1 MAKFNFS
8 NFKESLNG
16 STKRAKNTQVKRSD
30 SSRYSK
36 GKRSAASDQNL
47 GWRIAKYAFIGLL
60 TFFVICVIAGGGLF
74 AYYVSSVPKLTEN
87 KLQSTN
93 SSRIYDGN
101 GGLIADLGS
110 EKRESASTDEIP
122 ITLVNAITSI
132 EDKRFFTHRGI
143 DVYRI
148 MGAAINNLRHNS
160 TQGGSTLDQQLIKL
174 AYFSTNTSDQTL
186 KRKSQ
191 EIWLS
196 LQMERQYTKQ
206 EILTFYVNKVYM
218 GNGYYGMKTAA
229 KSYFGKELG
238 DLSVAQAALLAGI
251 PQAPTQYDPYTN
263 PDAAKER
270 RNTVLNEMYEDK
282 NISKEEYVQAKAT
295 DISDGLLPLTNKA
308 SYEPYLDN
316 YIKQVIEQVST
327 EANADI
333 YSAGLD
339 VYTNLD
345 PDIQKYI
352 WNVYNSNDY
361 IAYPDDKFQVASTI
375 IDVTN
380 GRVVAQLGSR
390 HQDENIALGTNQAVQ
405 TDRDWGSTM
414 KPITDYAPAIEK
426 RVYTNTGTTVYDT
439 PYNFPGTST
448 PVYNWDR
455 KYYGSISLTY
465 AIQQSRNVT
474 AVKALQATGLD
485 YAQSFLKDLGI
496 EYPEMFYSNAISSS
510 TTSSDPKYGASSEK
524 MAAAYASFAN
534 GGTYYKPSY
543 IKSIKFEDGSTKS
556 YDSKGV
562 EAMSP
567 QTAYMMNSM
576 LKQVLT
582 GGTATEAYVPGTI
595 NAGKTGTSNYSD
607 DEYYQVQKES
617 GVYTDLIVPDETFVG
632 YNTKYAMAIWTG
644 YENRKTPLYGSDLNI
659 AKQIYGLTSR
669 YLNQMY
675 GAGSKDFDMPS
686 GVYNNGSYVFLT
698 GSSTSNVYTGSL
710 GTSSSSSSSDYG
722 KSSDSSS
729 SDYGKSSDSSSSD
742 YGKSSDSSSSQDSQQ
757 YGPDASTNP
766 STSGSNGAENS
777 NSNTSTST
785 STVDE

>member
-36 GKRSAASDQNL
+36 GKRSTASDQNL

-101 GGLIADLGS
+101 GSLIADLGS

-122 ITLVNAITSI
+122 IILVNAITSI

-524 MAAAYASFAN
+524 MAAAYAAFAN

-617 GVYTDLIVPDETFVG
+617 GVYADLIVPDETFVG

-729 SDYGKSSDSSSSD
+729 SDYGKSSDSSSS
-742 YGKSSDSSSSQDSQQ
+742 QDSQQ

-785 STVDE
+785 STSTSTVDE

>member
-101 GGLIADLGS
+101 GSLIADLGS

-122 ITLVNAITSI
+122 IILVNAITSI

-282 NISKEEYVQAKAT
+282 NISKEEYEQAKAT
-295 DISDGLLPLTNKA
+295 DVSDGLLPLTNKA

-380 GRVVAQLGSR
+380 GHVVAQLGSR

-524 MAAAYASFAN
+524 MAAAYAAFAN

-567 QTAYMMNSM
+567 QTAYMMSSM
-576 LKQVLT
+576 LKQVMT
-582 GGTATEAYVPGTI
+582 GGSATEAYVPGTF
-595 NAGKTGTSNYSD
+595 NAGKTGTSNYDD
-607 DEYYQVQKES
+607 DEYYKVQKES
-617 GVYTDLIVPDETFVG
+617 GVYAYLMVPDESFVG

-729 SDYGKSSDSSSSD
+729 SDYGKSSDSSSS
-742 YGKSSDSSSSQDSQQ
+742 QDSQQ

-785 STVDE
+785 VDE

>member
-101 GGLIADLGS
+101 GSLIADLGS

-122 ITLVNAITSI
+122 IILVNAITSI

-251 PQAPTQYDPYTN
+251 PQAPTQYNPYAN

-282 NISKEEYVQAKAT
+282 NISKEEYEQAKAT
-295 DISDGLLPLTNKA
+295 DVSDGLLPLTNKA

-380 GRVVAQLGSR
+380 GHVVAQLGSR

-465 AIQQSRNVT
+465 AIQKSRNVP
-474 AVKALQATGLD
+474 AVKALQATGLE

-496 EYPEMFYSNAISSS
+496 EYPKMFYSNAISSS

-524 MAAAYASFAN
+524 MAAAYAAFAN

-595 NAGKTGTSNYSD
+595 NAGKTGTSSYSD

-617 GVYTDLIVPDETFVG
+617 GVYADLIVPDETFVG

-698 GSSTSNVYTGSL
+698 GSSTSNVYNGSL

-729 SDYGKSSDSSSSD
+729 SDYG
-742 YGKSSDSSSSQDSQQ
+742 
-757 YGPDASTNP
+757 
-766 STSGSNGAENS
+766 
-777 NSNTSTST
+777 
-785 STVDE
+785 

>member
-101 GGLIADLGS
+101 GSLIADLGS

-122 ITLVNAITSI
+122 IILVNAITSI

-282 NISKEEYVQAKAT
+282 NISKEEYEQAKAT
-295 DISDGLLPLTNKA
+295 DVSDGLLPLTNKA

-380 GRVVAQLGSR
+380 GHVVAQLGSR

-465 AIQQSRNVT
+465 AIQKSRNVP
-474 AVKALQATGLD
+474 AVKALQATGLE

-524 MAAAYASFAN
+524 MAAAYAAFAN

-595 NAGKTGTSNYSD
+595 NAGKTGTSSYSD

-617 GVYTDLIVPDETFVG
+617 GVYADLIVPDETFVG

-698 GSSTSNVYTGSL
+698 GSSTSNVYNGSL
-710 GTSSSSSSSDYG
+710 GTSSS
-722 KSSDSSS
+722 
-729 SDYGKSSDSSSSD
+729 SSSSD

-777 NSNTSTST
+777 NLNTSTSTST

>member
-36 GKRSAASDQNL
+36 GKRSTASDQNL

-122 ITLVNAITSI
+122 IILVNAITSI

-251 PQAPTQYDPYTN
+251 PQAPTQYNPYAN

-282 NISKEEYVQAKAT
+282 NISKEEYEQAKAT
-295 DISDGLLPLTNKA
+295 DVSDGLLPLTNKA

-380 GRVVAQLGSR
+380 GHVVAQLGSR

-617 GVYTDLIVPDETFVG
+617 GVYADLIVPDETFVG

-698 GSSTSNVYTGSL
+698 GSSTSNVYNGSL
-710 GTSSSSSSSDYG
+710 GTSSS
-722 KSSDSSS
+722 SSS

-785 STVDE
+785 VDE

>member
-122 ITLVNAITSI
+122 IILVNAITSI

-251 PQAPTQYDPYTN
+251 PQAPTQYNPYAN

-380 GRVVAQLGSR
+380 GHVVAQLGSR

-465 AIQQSRNVT
+465 AIQKSRNVP
-474 AVKALQATGLD
+474 AVKALQATGLE

-524 MAAAYASFAN
+524 MAAAYAAFAN

-595 NAGKTGTSNYSD
+595 NAGKTGTSSYSD

-617 GVYTDLIVPDETFVG
+617 GVYADLIVPDETFVG

-698 GSSTSNVYTGSL
+698 GSSTSNVYNGSL
-710 GTSSSSSSSDYG
+710 GTSSS
-722 KSSDSSS
+722 
-729 SDYGKSSDSSSSD
+729 SSSSD

-777 NSNTSTST
+777 NLNTSTSTST

>member
-16 STKRAKNTQVKRSD
+16 LTKRAKNIKINRSD

-36 GKRSAASDQNL
+36 GKRSAASDQSL
-47 GWRIAKYAFIGLL
+47 GWRIAKYGFIGLL
-60 TFFVICVIAGGGLF
+60 TFFVVCVIAGGSLF

-93 SSRIYDGN
+93 SSKIYDAN
-101 GGLIADLGS
+101 GSLIADLGA

-122 ITLVNAITSI
+122 TTLVNAITSI

-148 MGAAINNLRHNS
+148 MGAAVNNLRRSS

-196 LQMERQYTKQ
+196 LQMERQFTKQ
-206 EILTFYVNKVYM
+206 EILTFY
-218 GNGYYGMKTAA
+218 
-229 KSYFGKELG
+229 
-238 DLSVAQAALLAGI
+238 
-251 PQAPTQYDPYTN
+251 DPYAN

-270 RNTVLNEMYEDK
+270 RNTVLTEMYEDK
-282 NISKEEYVQAKAT
+282 NISKEEYEQAKAT
-295 DISDGLLPLTNKA
+295 DVSDGLLPLTKKA

-327 EANADI
+327 DANADI
-333 YSAGLD
+333 YSASLD
-339 VYTNLD
+339 VYTNLN

-352 WNVYNSNDY
+352 WNVYNTNDY
-361 IAYPDDKFQVASTI
+361 VYYPNDSLQVASTI

-390 HQDENIALGTNQAVQ
+390 HQDENVALGTNQAVQ

-426 RVYTNTGTTVYDT
+426 GVYTNTGTTVYDN
-439 PYNFPGTST
+439 PYNFPGSST
-448 PVYNWDR
+448 PIYNWDR
-455 KYYGSISLTY
+455 KFYGSISLTY
-465 AIQQSRNVT
+465 ALQQSRNVT
-474 AVKALQATGLD
+474 AVKALQATGLE

-496 EYPEMFYSNAISSS
+496 EYPEMYYSNAISSL
-510 TTSSDPKYGASSEK
+510 TSSSDSKYGASSEK
-524 MAAAYASFAN
+524 MAAAYAAFAN

-556 YDSKGV
+556 FDSKGV
-562 EAMSP
+562 KAMSP
-567 QTAYMMNSM
+567 QTAYMMTSM
-576 LKQVLT
+576 LKQVMT
-582 GGTATEAYVPGTI
+582 GGAATEAYVPGTF
-595 NAGKTGTSNYSD
+595 NAGKTGTSNYDD
-607 DEYYQVQKES
+607 DEYYKVQKES
-617 GVYTDLIVPDETFVG
+617 GVYAYLMVPDENFVG
-632 YNTKYAMAIWTG
+632 YNTKYSMAIWTG
-644 YENRKTPLYGSDLNI
+644 YKNRKTPLHDSDLDI
-659 AKQIYGLTSR
+659 AKQIYGVTSS

-675 GAGSKDFDMPS
+675 GAGSEDFDMPS

-710 GTSSSSSSSDYG
+710 GTSSSSSSL
-722 KSSDSSS
+722 DSSQ
-729 SDYGKSSDSSSSD
+729 
-742 YGKSSDSSSSQDSQQ
+742 SSDSSSSQDSQQ

-766 STSGSNGAENS
+766 STSASNGSEHS
-777 NSNTSTST
+777 NSNTATA
-785 STVDE
+785 EE

>member
-101 GGLIADLGS
+101 GSLIADLGS

-122 ITLVNAITSI
+122 IILVNAITSI

-251 PQAPTQYDPYTN
+251 PQAPTQYDPYAN

-282 NISKEEYVQAKAT
+282 NISKEEYEQAKAT
-295 DISDGLLPLTNKA
+295 DVSDGLLPLTNKA

-380 GRVVAQLGSR
+380 GHVVAQLGSR

-439 PYNFPGTST
+439 PYNFPDTST

-465 AIQQSRNVT
+465 AIQKSRNVP
-474 AVKALQATGLD
+474 AVKALQATGLE

-524 MAAAYASFAN
+524 MAAAYAAFAN

-617 GVYTDLIVPDETFVG
+617 GVYADLIVPDETFVG

-698 GSSTSNVYTGSL
+698 GSSTSNVYNGSL
-710 GTSSSSSSSDYG
+710 GTSSS
-722 KSSDSSS
+722 
-729 SDYGKSSDSSSSD
+729 SSSSD

-785 STVDE
+785 VDE

>member
-16 STKRAKNTQVKRSD
+16 LTKRAKNIQVKRSD

-101 GGLIADLGS
+101 GSLIADLGS

-122 ITLVNAITSI
+122 IILVNAITSI

-251 PQAPTQYDPYTN
+251 PQAPTQYNPYAN

-282 NISKEEYVQAKAT
+282 NISKEEYEQAKAT
-295 DISDGLLPLTNKA
+295 DVSDGLLPLTNKA

-380 GRVVAQLGSR
+380 GHVVAQLGSR

-465 AIQQSRNVT
+465 AIQKSRNVP
-474 AVKALQATGLD
+474 AVKALQATGLE

-524 MAAAYASFAN
+524 MAAAYAAFAN

-595 NAGKTGTSNYSD
+595 NAGKTGTSSYSD

-617 GVYTDLIVPDETFVG
+617 GVYADLIVPDETFVG

-698 GSSTSNVYTGSL
+698 GSSTSNVYNGSL
-710 GTSSSSSSSDYG
+710 GTSSS
-722 KSSDSSS
+722 
-729 SDYGKSSDSSSSD
+729 SSSSD

-785 STVDE
+785 VDE

>member
-101 GGLIADLGS
+101 GSLIADLGS

-122 ITLVNAITSI
+122 IILVNAITSI

-251 PQAPTQYDPYTN
+251 PQAPTQYDPYAN

-380 GRVVAQLGSR
+380 GHVVAQLGSR

-465 AIQQSRNVT
+465 AIQKSRNVP
-474 AVKALQATGLD
+474 AVKALQATGLE

-576 LKQVLT
+576 LKQALT

-595 NAGKTGTSNYSD
+595 NAGKTGTSSYSD

-617 GVYTDLIVPDETFVG
+617 GVYADLIVPDETFVG

-698 GSSTSNVYTGSL
+698 GSSTSNVYNGSL

-785 STVDE
+785 VDE

>member
-16 STKRAKNTQVKRSD
+16 LTKRAKNIKVKRAD

-36 GKRSAASDQNL
+36 GKRSAASDQSL
-47 GWRIAKYAFIGLL
+47 GWRIAKYGFIGLL
-60 TFFVICVIAGGGLF
+60 TFFVVCVIAGGSLF

-101 GGLIADLGS
+101 GSLITDLGS

-122 ITLVNAITSI
+122 IILVNAITSI

-251 PQAPTQYDPYTN
+251 PQAPTQYDPYAN

-282 NISKEEYVQAKAT
+282 NISKEEYEQAKAT
-295 DISDGLLPLTNKA
+295 DVSDGLLPLTNKA

-327 EANADI
+327 EVNADI

-465 AIQQSRNVT
+465 AIQKSRNVT
-474 AVKALQATGLD
+474 AVKALQATGLE

-524 MAAAYASFAN
+524 MAAAYAAFAN

-595 NAGKTGTSNYSD
+595 NAGKTGTSSYSD

-617 GVYTDLIVPDETFVG
+617 GVYADLIVPDETFVG

-698 GSSTSNVYTGSL
+698 GSSTSNVYNGSL
-710 GTSSSSSSSDYG
+710 GTSSS
-722 KSSDSSS
+722 SSS

-785 STVDE
+785 VDE

>member
-36 GKRSAASDQNL
+36 GKRSTASDQNL

-101 GGLIADLGS
+101 GSLIADLGS

-122 ITLVNAITSI
+122 IILVNAITSI

-465 AIQQSRNVT
+465 AIQKSRNVP
-474 AVKALQATGLD
+474 AVKALQATGLE

-524 MAAAYASFAN
+524 MAAAYAAFAN

-595 NAGKTGTSNYSD
+595 NAGKTGTSSYSD

-617 GVYTDLIVPDETFVG
+617 GVYADLIVPDETFVG

-698 GSSTSNVYTGSL
+698 GSSTSNVYNGSL
-710 GTSSSSSSSDYG
+710 GTSSS
-722 KSSDSSS
+722 SSS

-785 STVDE
+785 VDE

>member
-101 GGLIADLGS
+101 GSLIADLGS

-122 ITLVNAITSI
+122 IILVNAITSI

-251 PQAPTQYDPYTN
+251 PQAPTQYDPYAN

-282 NISKEEYVQAKAT
+282 NISKEEYEQAKAT
-295 DISDGLLPLTNKA
+295 DVSDGLLPLTKKA

-617 GVYTDLIVPDETFVG
+617 GVYADLIVPDETFVG

-729 SDYGKSSDSSSSD
+729 SDYGKSSDSSSS
-742 YGKSSDSSSSQDSQQ
+742 QDSQQ

-785 STVDE
+785 VDE

>member
-101 GGLIADLGS
+101 GSLIADLGS

-122 ITLVNAITSI
+122 IILVNAITSI

-251 PQAPTQYDPYTN
+251 PQAPTQYDPYAN

-282 NISKEEYVQAKAT
+282 NISKEEYEQAKAT

-465 AIQQSRNVT
+465 AIQKSRNVP
-474 AVKALQATGLD
+474 AVKALQATGLE

-524 MAAAYASFAN
+524 MAAAYAAFAN

-595 NAGKTGTSNYSD
+595 NAGKTGTSSYSD

-617 GVYTDLIVPDETFVG
+617 GVYADLIVPDETFVG

-729 SDYGKSSDSSSSD
+729 SDYGKSSDSSSS
-742 YGKSSDSSSSQDSQQ
+742 QDSQQ

-785 STVDE
+785 VDE

>member
-101 GGLIADLGS
+101 GSLIADLGS

-122 ITLVNAITSI
+122 IILVNAITSI

-282 NISKEEYVQAKAT
+282 NISKEEYEQAKAT
-295 DISDGLLPLTNKA
+295 DVSDGLLPLTNKA

-380 GRVVAQLGSR
+380 GHVVAQLGSR

-439 PYNFPGTST
+439 PYNFPDTST

-465 AIQQSRNVT
+465 AIQKSRNVP
-474 AVKALQATGLD
+474 AVKALQATGLE

-524 MAAAYASFAN
+524 MAAAYAAFAN

-576 LKQVLT
+576 LKQALT

-595 NAGKTGTSNYSD
+595 NAGKTGTSSYSD

-617 GVYTDLIVPDETFVG
+617 GVYADLIVPDETFVG

-698 GSSTSNVYTGSL
+698 GSSTSNVYNGSL

-785 STVDE
+785 VDE

>member
-16 STKRAKNTQVKRSD
+16 LTKRAKNTQVKRSD

-101 GGLIADLGS
+101 GSLIADLGS

-122 ITLVNAITSI
+122 IILVNAITSI

-251 PQAPTQYDPYTN
+251 PQAPTQYDPYAN

-282 NISKEEYVQAKAT
+282 NISKEEYEQAKAT
-295 DISDGLLPLTNKA
+295 DVSDGLLPLTNKA

-380 GRVVAQLGSR
+380 GHVVAQLGSR

-439 PYNFPGTST
+439 PYNFPDTST

-465 AIQQSRNVT
+465 AIQKSRNVP
-474 AVKALQATGLD
+474 AVKALQATGLE

-524 MAAAYASFAN
+524 MAAAYAAFAN

-595 NAGKTGTSNYSD
+595 NAGKTGTSSYSD

-617 GVYTDLIVPDETFVG
+617 GVYADLIVPDETFVG

-698 GSSTSNVYTGSL
+698 GSSTSNVYNGSL
-710 GTSSSSSSSDYG
+710 GTSSS
-722 KSSDSSS
+722 SSS

-785 STVDE
+785 VDE

>member
-36 GKRSAASDQNL
+36 GKRSAASDQSL
-47 GWRIAKYAFIGLL
+47 GWRIAKYGFIGLL
-60 TFFVICVIAGGGLF
+60 TFFVVCVIAGGSLF

-101 GGLIADLGS
+101 GSLIADLGS

-122 ITLVNAITSI
+122 IILVNAITSI

-524 MAAAYASFAN
+524 MAAAYAAFAN

-617 GVYTDLIVPDETFVG
+617 GVYADLIVPDETFVG

-698 GSSTSNVYTGSL
+698 GSSTSNVYNGSL
-710 GTSSSSSSSDYG
+710 GTSSS
-722 KSSDSSS
+722 SSS

-785 STVDE
+785 VDE

>member
-36 GKRSAASDQNL
+36 GKRSTASDQNL

-122 ITLVNAITSI
+122 IILVNAITSI

-251 PQAPTQYDPYTN
+251 PQAPTQYNPYAN

-282 NISKEEYVQAKAT
+282 NISKEEYEQAKAT
-295 DISDGLLPLTNKA
+295 DVSDGLLPLTNKA

-380 GRVVAQLGSR
+380 GHVVAQLGSR

-465 AIQQSRNVT
+465 AIQKSRNVP
-474 AVKALQATGLD
+474 AVKALQATGLE

-524 MAAAYASFAN
+524 MAAAYAAFAN

-595 NAGKTGTSNYSD
+595 NAGKTGTSSYSD

-617 GVYTDLIVPDETFVG
+617 GVYADLIVPDETFVG

-698 GSSTSNVYTGSL
+698 GSSTSNVYNGSL
-710 GTSSSSSSSDYG
+710 GTSSS
-722 KSSDSSS
+722 
-729 SDYGKSSDSSSSD
+729 SSSSD

-777 NSNTSTST
+777 NLNTSTSTSTST

>member
-101 GGLIADLGS
+101 GSLIADLGS

-122 ITLVNAITSI
+122 IILVNAITSI

-251 PQAPTQYDPYTN
+251 PQAPTQYDPYAN

-282 NISKEEYVQAKAT
+282 NISKEEYEQAKAT

-617 GVYTDLIVPDETFVG
+617 GVYADLIVPDETFVG

-729 SDYGKSSDSSSSD
+729 SDYGKSSDSSSS
-742 YGKSSDSSSSQDSQQ
+742 QDSQQ

-777 NSNTSTST
+777 NLNTSTSTST

>member
-16 STKRAKNTQVKRSD
+16 LTKRAKNIQVKRSD

-47 GWRIAKYAFIGLL
+47 GWRIVKYGFIGLL
-60 TFFVICVIAGGGLF
+60 TLFVICVIAGGGLF

-93 SSRIYDGN
+93 SSKIYDRN
-101 GGLIADLGS
+101 GSLIADLGS

-251 PQAPTQYDPYTN
+251 PQAPTQYDPYAN

-644 YENRKTPLYGSDLNI
+644 YKNRKTPLYGSDLDI

-698 GSSTSNVYTGSL
+698 GSSTSNVYNGSL
-710 GTSSSSSSSDYG
+710 GTSSS
-722 KSSDSSS
+722 SSS

-785 STVDE
+785 STSTSTVDE

>member
-16 STKRAKNTQVKRSD
+16 LTKRAKNIQVKRSD

-101 GGLIADLGS
+101 GSLIADLGS

-122 ITLVNAITSI
+122 IILVNAITSI

-251 PQAPTQYDPYTN
+251 PQAPTQYDPYAN

-282 NISKEEYVQAKAT
+282 NISKEEYEQAKAT
-295 DISDGLLPLTNKA
+295 DVSDGLLPLTNKA

-380 GRVVAQLGSR
+380 GHVVAQLGSR

-465 AIQQSRNVT
+465 AIQKSRNVP
-474 AVKALQATGLD
+474 AVKALQATGLE

-524 MAAAYASFAN
+524 MAAAYAAFAN

-595 NAGKTGTSNYSD
+595 NAGKTGTSSYSD

-617 GVYTDLIVPDETFVG
+617 GVYADLIVPDETFVG

-698 GSSTSNVYTGSL
+698 GSSTSNVYNGSL
-710 GTSSSSSSSDYG
+710 GTSSS
-722 KSSDSSS
+722 SSS

-785 STVDE
+785 VDE

>member
-16 STKRAKNTQVKRSD
+16 STKRAKNIQVKRSD

-36 GKRSAASDQNL
+36 GKRSTASDQNL

-122 ITLVNAITSI
+122 IILVNAITSI

-282 NISKEEYVQAKAT
+282 NISKEEYMQAKAT

-729 SDYGKSSDSSSSD
+729 SDYGKSSDSSSS
-742 YGKSSDSSSSQDSQQ
+742 QDSQQ

>member
-101 GGLIADLGS
+101 GSLIADLGS

-122 ITLVNAITSI
+122 IILVNAITSI

-251 PQAPTQYDPYTN
+251 PQAPTQYNPYAN

-282 NISKEEYVQAKAT
+282 NISKEEYEQAKAT
-295 DISDGLLPLTNKA
+295 DVSDGLLPLTNKA

-380 GRVVAQLGSR
+380 GHVVAQLGSR

-465 AIQQSRNVT
+465 AIQKSRNVP
-474 AVKALQATGLD
+474 AVKALQATGLE

-524 MAAAYASFAN
+524 MAAAYAAFAN

-595 NAGKTGTSNYSD
+595 NAGKTGTSSYSD

-617 GVYTDLIVPDETFVG
+617 GVYADLIVPDETFVG

-698 GSSTSNVYTGSL
+698 GSSTSNVYNGSL

-785 STVDE
+785 VDE

>member
-16 STKRAKNTQVKRSD
+16 LTKRAKNIKVKRSD

-36 GKRSAASDQNL
+36 GKRSAASDQSL
-47 GWRIAKYAFIGLL
+47 GWRIAKYGFIGLL
-60 TFFVICVIAGGGLF
+60 TFFVVCVIAGGSLF

-93 SSRIYDGN
+93 SSKIYDAN
-101 GGLIADLGS
+101 GSLIADLGA

-122 ITLVNAITSI
+122 TTLVNAITSI

-148 MGAAINNLRHNS
+148 MGAAVNNLRRSS

-196 LQMERQYTKQ
+196 LQMERQFTKQ
-206 EILTFYVNKVYM
+206 EILTFYINKVYM

-229 KSYFGKELG
+229 KSYFGKDLS

-251 PQAPTQYDPYTN
+251 PQAPTQYDPYAN

-270 RNTVLNEMYEDK
+270 RNTVLSEMYEDK
-282 NISKEEYVQAKAT
+282 NISKEEYEQAKAT
-295 DISDGLLPLTNKA
+295 DVSDGLLPLTKKA
-308 SYEPYLDN
+308 SYELYLDN

-327 EANADI
+327 DANADI

-339 VYTNLD
+339 VYTNLN

-352 WNVYNSNDY
+352 WNVYNTNDY
-361 IAYPDDKFQVASTI
+361 VYYPNDSLQVASTI

-390 HQDENIALGTNQAVQ
+390 HQDENVALGTNQAVQ
-405 TDRDWGSTM
+405 TDRDWGSAM

-426 RVYTNTGTTVYDT
+426 GVYTNTGTTVYDN
-439 PYNFPGTST
+439 PYNFPGSST

-465 AIQQSRNVT
+465 ALQQSRNVT
-474 AVKALQATGLD
+474 AVKALQAAGLE

-496 EYPEMFYSNAISSS
+496 EYPEMYYSNAISSS
-510 TTSSDPKYGASSEK
+510 TSSSDPKYGASSEK
-524 MAAAYASFAN
+524 MAAAYAAFAN

-556 YDSKGV
+556 FDSKGV

-567 QTAYMMNSM
+567 QTAYMMSSM
-576 LKQVLT
+576 LKQVMT
-582 GGTATEAYVPGTI
+582 GGSATEAYVPGTF
-595 NAGKTGTSNYSD
+595 NAGKTGTSNYDD
-607 DEYYQVQKES
+607 DEYYKVQKES
-617 GVYTDLIVPDETFVG
+617 GVYAYLMVPDETFVG

-644 YENRKTPLYGSDLNI
+644 YKNRKTPLHDSDLDI
-659 AKQIYGLTSR
+659 AKQIYGVTSG

-675 GAGSKDFDMPS
+675 GAGSEDFDMPS

-710 GTSSSSSSSDYG
+710 GTSSSSSSL
-722 KSSDSSS
+722 DSSQ
-729 SDYGKSSDSSSSD
+729 
-742 YGKSSDSSSSQDSQQ
+742 SSDSSSSQDSQQ

-766 STSGSNGAENS
+766 STSASNGSEHS
-777 NSNTSTST
+777 NSNTATA
-785 STVDE
+785 EE

>member
-101 GGLIADLGS
+101 GSLIADLGS

-122 ITLVNAITSI
+122 IILVNAITSI

-251 PQAPTQYDPYTN
+251 PQAPTQYDPYAN

-282 NISKEEYVQAKAT
+282 NISKEEYEQAKAT
-295 DISDGLLPLTNKA
+295 DVSDGLLPLTNKA

-380 GRVVAQLGSR
+380 GHVVAQLGSR

-465 AIQQSRNVT
+465 AIQKSRNVS
-474 AVKALQATGLD
+474 AVKALQATGLE

-524 MAAAYASFAN
+524 MAAAYAAFAN

-595 NAGKTGTSNYSD
+595 NAGKTGTSSYSD

-617 GVYTDLIVPDETFVG
+617 GVYADLIVPDETFVG

-698 GSSTSNVYTGSL
+698 GSSTSNVYNGSL

-785 STVDE
+785 VDE

>member
-122 ITLVNAITSI
+122 IILVNAITSI

-251 PQAPTQYDPYTN
+251 PQAPTQYDPYAN

-282 NISKEEYVQAKAT
+282 NISKEEYEQAKAT

-380 GRVVAQLGSR
+380 GHVVAQLGSR

-524 MAAAYASFAN
+524 MAAAYAAFAN

-595 NAGKTGTSNYSD
+595 NAGKTGTSSYSD

-617 GVYTDLIVPDETFVG
+617 GVYADLIVPDETFVG

-698 GSSTSNVYTGSL
+698 GSSTSNVYNGSL
-710 GTSSSSSSSDYG
+710 GTSSS
-722 KSSDSSS
+722 SSS

-777 NSNTSTST
+777 NLNTSTSTST

>member
-101 GGLIADLGS
+101 GSLIADLGS

-122 ITLVNAITSI
+122 IILVNAITSI

-251 PQAPTQYDPYTN
+251 PQAPTQYDPYAN

-282 NISKEEYVQAKAT
+282 NISKEEYEQAKAT
-295 DISDGLLPLTNKA
+295 DVSDGLLPLTNKA

-380 GRVVAQLGSR
+380 GHVVAQLGSR

-465 AIQQSRNVT
+465 AIQKSRNVP
-474 AVKALQATGLD
+474 AVKALQATGLE

-524 MAAAYASFAN
+524 MAAAYAAFAN

-595 NAGKTGTSNYSD
+595 NAGKTGTSSYSD

-617 GVYTDLIVPDETFVG
+617 GVYADLIVPDETFVG

-729 SDYGKSSDSSSSD
+729 SDYGKSSDSSSS
-742 YGKSSDSSSSQDSQQ
+742 QDSQQ

-785 STVDE
+785 VDE

>member
-1 MAKFNFS
+1 
-8 NFKESLNG
+8 
-16 STKRAKNTQVKRSD
+16 
-30 SSRYSK
+30 
-36 GKRSAASDQNL
+36 
-47 GWRIAKYAFIGLL
+47 
-60 TFFVICVIAGGGLF
+60 
-74 AYYVSSVPKLTEN
+74 
-87 KLQSTN
+87 LQSTN

-101 GGLIADLGS
+101 GSLIADLGS

-122 ITLVNAITSI
+122 IILVNAITSI

-251 PQAPTQYDPYTN
+251 PQAPTQYDPYAN

-282 NISKEEYVQAKAT
+282 NISKEEYEQAKAT

-617 GVYTDLIVPDETFVG
+617 GVYADLIVPDETFVG

-729 SDYGKSSDSSSSD
+729 SDYGKSSDSSSS
-742 YGKSSDSSSSQDSQQ
+742 QDSQQ

-785 STVDE
+785 VDE

>member
-122 ITLVNAITSI
+122 IILVNAITSI

-251 PQAPTQYDPYTN
+251 PQAPTQYDPYAN

-282 NISKEEYVQAKAT
+282 NISKEEYEQAKAT
-295 DISDGLLPLTNKA
+295 DVSDGLLPLTNKA

-380 GRVVAQLGSR
+380 GHVVAQLGSR

-439 PYNFPGTST
+439 PYNFPDTST

-617 GVYTDLIVPDETFVG
+617 GVYADLIVPDETFVG

-698 GSSTSNVYTGSL
+698 GSSTSNVYNGSL
-710 GTSSSSSSSDYG
+710 GTSSS
-722 KSSDSSS
+722 SSS

-785 STVDE
+785 VDE

>member
-122 ITLVNAITSI
+122 IILVNAITSI

-251 PQAPTQYDPYTN
+251 PQAPTQYDPYAN

-282 NISKEEYVQAKAT
+282 NISKEEYEQAKAT
-295 DISDGLLPLTNKA
+295 DVSDGLLPLTNKA

-380 GRVVAQLGSR
+380 GHVVAQLGSR

-524 MAAAYASFAN
+524 MAAAYAAFAN

-595 NAGKTGTSNYSD
+595 NAGKTGTSSYSD

-617 GVYTDLIVPDETFVG
+617 GVYADLIVPDETFVG

-729 SDYGKSSDSSSSD
+729 SDYGKSSDSSSS
-742 YGKSSDSSSSQDSQQ
+742 QDSQQ

-777 NSNTSTST
+777 NLNTSTSTST

>member
-101 GGLIADLGS
+101 GSLIADLGS

-122 ITLVNAITSI
+122 IILVNAITSI

-251 PQAPTQYDPYTN
+251 PQAPTQYNPYAN

-282 NISKEEYVQAKAT
+282 NISKEEYEQAKAT
-295 DISDGLLPLTNKA
+295 DVSDGLLPLTNKA

-380 GRVVAQLGSR
+380 GHVVAQLGSR

-439 PYNFPGTST
+439 PYNFPDTST

-465 AIQQSRNVT
+465 AIQKSRNVP
-474 AVKALQATGLD
+474 AVKALQATGLE

-524 MAAAYASFAN
+524 MAAAYAAFAN

-595 NAGKTGTSNYSD
+595 NAGKTGTSSYSD

-617 GVYTDLIVPDETFVG
+617 GVYADLIVPDETFVG

-698 GSSTSNVYTGSL
+698 GSSTSNVYNGSL
-710 GTSSSSSSSDYG
+710 GTSSS
-722 KSSDSSS
+722 SSS

-785 STVDE
+785 VDE

>member
-101 GGLIADLGS
+101 GSLIADLGS

-122 ITLVNAITSI
+122 IILVNAITSI

-251 PQAPTQYDPYTN
+251 PQAPTQYDPYAN

-282 NISKEEYVQAKAT
+282 NISKEEYEQAKAT
-295 DISDGLLPLTNKA
+295 DVSDGLLPLTNKA

-380 GRVVAQLGSR
+380 GHVVAQLGSR

-439 PYNFPGTST
+439 PYNFPDTST

-465 AIQQSRNVT
+465 AIQKSHNVP
-474 AVKALQATGLD
+474 AVKALQATGLE

-524 MAAAYASFAN
+524 MAAAYAAFAN

-595 NAGKTGTSNYSD
+595 NAGKTGTSSYSD

-617 GVYTDLIVPDETFVG
+617 GVYADLIVPDETFVG

-698 GSSTSNVYTGSL
+698 GSSTSNVYNGSL

-785 STVDE
+785 VDE

>member
-36 GKRSAASDQNL
+36 GKRSTASDQNL

-101 GGLIADLGS
+101 GSLIADLGS

-122 ITLVNAITSI
+122 IILVNAITSI

-282 NISKEEYVQAKAT
+282 NISKEEYEQAKAT
-295 DISDGLLPLTNKA
+295 DVSDGLLPLTNKA

-524 MAAAYASFAN
+524 MAAAYAAFAN

-617 GVYTDLIVPDETFVG
+617 GVYADLIVPDETFVG

-729 SDYGKSSDSSSSD
+729 SDYGKSSDSSSS
-742 YGKSSDSSSSQDSQQ
+742 QDSQQ

-785 STVDE
+785 VDE

>member
-101 GGLIADLGS
+101 GSLIADLGS

-122 ITLVNAITSI
+122 IILVNAITSI

-148 MGAAINNLRHNS
+148 MGAAINNLCHNS

-251 PQAPTQYDPYTN
+251 PQAPTQYNPYAN

-282 NISKEEYVQAKAT
+282 NISKEEYEQAKAT
-295 DISDGLLPLTNKA
+295 DVSDGLLPLTNKA

-380 GRVVAQLGSR
+380 GHVVAQLGSR

-465 AIQQSRNVT
+465 AIQKSRNVP
-474 AVKALQATGLD
+474 AVKALQATGLE

-524 MAAAYASFAN
+524 MAAAYAAFAN

-595 NAGKTGTSNYSD
+595 NAGKTGTSSYSD

-617 GVYTDLIVPDETFVG
+617 GVYADLIVPDETFVG

-698 GSSTSNVYTGSL
+698 GSSTSNVYNGSL
-710 GTSSSSSSSDYG
+710 GTSSS
-722 KSSDSSS
+722 SSS

-785 STVDE
+785 VDE

>member
-122 ITLVNAITSI
+122 IILVNAITSI

-251 PQAPTQYDPYTN
+251 PQAPTQYDPYAN

-282 NISKEEYVQAKAT
+282 NISKEEYEQAKAT
-295 DISDGLLPLTNKA
+295 DVSDGLLPLTNKA

-380 GRVVAQLGSR
+380 GHVVAQLGSR

-465 AIQQSRNVT
+465 AIQKSRNVP
-474 AVKALQATGLD
+474 AVKALQATGLE

-524 MAAAYASFAN
+524 MAAAYAAFAN

-595 NAGKTGTSNYSD
+595 NAGKTGTSSYSD

-617 GVYTDLIVPDETFVG
+617 GVYADLIVPDETFVG

-698 GSSTSNVYTGSL
+698 GSSTSNVYNGSL
-710 GTSSSSSSSDYG
+710 GTSSS
-722 KSSDSSS
+722 SSS

-777 NSNTSTST
+777 NLNTSTSTST

>member
-282 NISKEEYVQAKAT
+282 NISKEEYMQAKAT

-617 GVYTDLIVPDETFVG
+617 GVYADLIVPDETFVG

-729 SDYGKSSDSSSSD
+729 SDYGKSSDSSSS
-742 YGKSSDSSSSQDSQQ
+742 QDSQQ

>member
-101 GGLIADLGS
+101 GSLIADLGS

-122 ITLVNAITSI
+122 IILVNAITSI

-380 GRVVAQLGSR
+380 GHVVAQLGSR

-439 PYNFPGTST
+439 PYNFPDTST

-465 AIQQSRNVT
+465 AIQKSRNVP
-474 AVKALQATGLD
+474 AVKALQATGLE

-524 MAAAYASFAN
+524 MAAAYAAFAN

-576 LKQVLT
+576 LKQALT

-595 NAGKTGTSNYSD
+595 NAGKTGTSSYSD

-617 GVYTDLIVPDETFVG
+617 GVYADLIVPDETFVG

-698 GSSTSNVYTGSL
+698 GSSTSNVYNGSL
-710 GTSSSSSSSDYG
+710 GTSSS
-722 KSSDSSS
+722 SSS

-785 STVDE
+785 VDE

>member
-282 NISKEEYVQAKAT
+282 NISKEEYMQAKAT

-524 MAAAYASFAN
+524 MAAAYAAFAN

-729 SDYGKSSDSSSSD
+729 SDYGKSSDSSSS
-742 YGKSSDSSSSQDSQQ
+742 QDSQQ

>member
-47 GWRIAKYAFIGLL
+47 GWRIAKYGFIGLL
-60 TFFVICVIAGGGLF
+60 TLFVICVIAGGGLF

-101 GGLIADLGS
+101 GSLIADLGS

-122 ITLVNAITSI
+122 IILVNAITSI

-251 PQAPTQYDPYTN
+251 PQAPTQYDPYAN

-282 NISKEEYVQAKAT
+282 NISKEEYEQAKAT
-295 DISDGLLPLTNKA
+295 DVSDGLLPLTNKA

-617 GVYTDLIVPDETFVG
+617 GVYADFIVPDETFVG

-729 SDYGKSSDSSSSD
+729 SDYGKSSDSSSS
-742 YGKSSDSSSSQDSQQ
+742 QDSQQ

-785 STVDE
+785 VDE